1 MSVVETERTGKIS
14 DFYDGDTG
22 VIIEDQ
28 TNQSFDFAQPGAQ
41 VDFNK
46 GDGVWFITITT
57 PSGRTIVKKVG
68 KPA

>member
-14 DFYDGDTG
+14 DFYDADTG
-22 VIIEDQ
+22 LIIEDQ
-28 TNQSFDFAQPGAQ
+28 TNEPYEFAQHGAQ

-46 GDGVWFITITT
+46 GEGVWFITIVT
-57 PSGRTIVKKVG
+57 PSGKTIVKRVG